1 MRRGS
6 ALVSPF
12 EAGKGRTANPLARE
26 FHAFVRSFF
35 RDNVKCLTNFS
46 TEVARLRDRG

>member
-6 ALVSPF
+6 ALVYPY

-35 RDNVKCLTNFS
+35 RDNVKCLTNLS
-46 TEVARLRDRG
+46 SKVARLRNRG